1 MAKLASVLPL
11 AAVAMTAAAVAA
23 CTTPASAPAPS
34 SPAVTIPKATPQ
46 AHGALVLLLDRS
58 GSMQGPKLE
67 AVKEAATAAVEALD
81 GHDQIAVVLFDSEA
95 TLLVPLQP
103 SSNRQ
108 QIAAELAKLTAG
120 GGTQMLGALR
130 AAHDLLAGAKAE
142 VKHVILFSDGEA
154 PTDGLVELARK
165 MRQQQITISTIG
177 VFGADERMLEL
188 LSTEG
193 GGRTYRI
200 EDLSQ
205 LSPAFV
211 TEARLALR

>member
-1 MAKLASVLPL
+1 MARLAIRLAL
-11 AAVAMTAAAVAA
+11 AAAVMTAAAA
-23 CTTPASAPAPS
+23 CTTHDPR
-34 SPAVTIPKATPQ
+34 SPAITMSKATPQ
-46 AHGALVLLLDRS
+46 ERGALVLVLDRS

-81 GHDQIAVVLFDSEA
+81 AGDQVAIVMFDTEA
-95 TLLVPLQP
+95 TVLVPLQP
-103 SSNRQ
+103 SANRQ
-108 QIAAELAKLTAG
+108 QIAAELARVTAG
-120 GGTQMLGALR
+120 GGTQVLGALR
-130 AAHDLLAGAKAE
+130 AAHDLLAGVKAE

-154 PTDGLVELARK
+154 ATDGLVELARQ

-177 VFGADERMLEL
+177 VAGADPRMLEL

-193 GGRTYRI
+193 GGRTYQI
-200 EDLSQ
+200 EDLAE